1 MVYTEGDIHLENI
14 CLMKNLLN
22 VKKVKGGVS
31 KEYIV
36 KNDKKKIIY
45 WVVLLSNEEIR

>member
-1 MVYTEGDIHLENI
+1 MFNEKSI
-14 CLMKNLLN
+14 N

-36 KNDKKKIIY
+36 KNDKNIKKNNSLDVTFI
-45 WVVLLSNEEIR
+45 